1 MSDFENRL
9 RKNAKQRFK
18 WAEREQVT
26 AFRIYD
32 LDMPEWPFA
41 VDWYAGYAH
50 VMEYPRRKQLRD
62 GSIDEARAEVVR
74 ATAAAL
80 ELPPQ
85 KIFTKTHEKRH
96 WGRGQYERLGTTSTL
111 VDVHEHGLTFECNL
125 SDYLDTGLFLDHRVT
140 RARVRQEA
148 KGKRFLNLFA
158 YTGAFTVH
166 ALAGGAAQTT
176 TVDLSNT
183 YCEWAERNFRLN
195 GFVPGGQHRVIRAD
209 VLSWLED
216 AAVHPERRGAGEF
229 ELIVLDP
236 PSFSS
241 SKKMGRRFEVQRDHR
256 WLVDRARSL
265 LSKGGVLYFST
276 NFLGF
281 ELDAR
286 FDDAEPVS
294 SLPGDF
300 RRSVHRCWRFV
311 GPVGVADGVDGPPA
325 RPRGDHEHADQ
336 QHPPKRR

>member
-1 MSDFENRL
+1 VSDFENRL

-18 WAEREQVT
+18 WAQREKVT
-26 AFRIYD
+26 AFRVYD

-41 VDWYAGYAH
+41 VDWYAGFAH
-50 VMEYPRRKQLRD
+50 VMEYPRRKQVRD

-80 ELPPQ
+80 EIPAG
-85 KIFTKTHEKRH
+85 KIFTKTHEKRP
-96 WGRGQYERLGTTSTL
+96 WGRGQYERVGTGSTL
-111 VDVHEHGLTFECNL
+111 VNVQEHGLTFECNL

-140 RARVRQEA
+140 RARVRREA

-166 ALAGGAAQTT
+166 ALAGGASETT

-195 GFVPGGQHRVIRAD
+195 GFEPGGKHRVLRAD
-209 VLSWLED
+209 VLAWLES
-216 AAVHPERRGAGEF
+216 ARGEYD
-229 ELIVLDP
+229 LIVLDP

-256 WLVDRARSL
+256 WLLEQTRGL
-265 LSKGGVLYFST
+265 LSKTGALYFST

-281 ELDAR
+281 ELDPR
-286 FDDAEPVS
+286 FGDAEALP
-294 SLPGDF
+294 SLPEDF
-300 RRSVHRCWRFV
+300 RRKVHAAWRLTSSA
-311 GPVGVADGVDGPPA
+311 GPAA
-325 RPRGDHEHADQ
+325 E
-336 QHPPKRR
+336 

>member
-9 RKNAKQRFK
+9 RKTAKQRFK
-18 WAEREQVT
+18 WAEREDVT
-26 AFRIYD
+26 AFRLYD

-80 ELPPQ
+80 ELPVE
-85 KIFTKTHEKRH
+85 KIFTKTHEKRP
-96 WGRGQYERLGTTSTL
+96 WGRGQYERLGARSTL
-111 VDVHEHGLTFECNL
+111 VQVKEHGLTFECNL

-140 RARVRQEA
+140 RARVRAEA
-148 KGKRFLNLFA
+148 KGQRFLNLFA

-166 ALAGGAAQTT
+166 ALAGGAVETT

-183 YCEWAERNFRLN
+183 YCEWAERNFALN
-195 GFVPGGQHRVIRAD
+195 GFAVGPKHRVIRDD
-209 VLSWLED
+209 VLAWVE
-216 AAVHPERRGAGEF
+216 AARGEYD
-229 ELIVLDP
+229 LIVCDP

-241 SKKMGRRFEVQRDHR
+241 SKKMGRRFEMQRDHR
-256 WLVDRARSL
+256 WLIERVREL
-265 LSKGGVLYFST
+265 LSPTGVLYFST

-286 FDDAEPVS
+286 FTDAERLAS
-294 SLPGDF
+294 RPGDF
-300 RRSVHRCWRFV
+300 RRDVHSAWRFV
-311 GPVGVADGVDGPPA
+311 GRGLSKGLQRGDGAPA
-325 RPRGDHEHADQ
+325 RVERDEEHQ
-336 QHPPKRR
+336 QRHQPTKRR